1 LWLRSGPAYSPS
13 SFKKTTGFGDPNQQ
27 RGSLTYEALAM
38 TRFMPITGVDCTPAT
53 LLIDTEAPLD
63 VLFETADYRIR
74 TVTQLL
80 ENIAFRSDI
89 SSDTVVLSDFC
100 KLLTISLR
108 DGCDVLDVIGRRL
121 RAQAVE

>member
-1 LWLRSGPAYSPS
+1 
-13 SFKKTTGFGDPNQQ
+13 
-27 RGSLTYEALAM
+27 M
-38 TRFMPITGVDCTPAT
+38 TRYMPITGIDLIPAT

-89 SSDTVVLSDFC
+89 SSDTLVLSDLC
-100 KLLTISLR
+100 KTLTISLR

-121 RAQAVE
+121 RAQATG

>member
-1 LWLRSGPAYSPS
+1 
-13 SFKKTTGFGDPNQQ
+13 
-27 RGSLTYEALAM
+27 M
-38 TRFMPITGVDCTPAT
+38 TRYMPITGIDCTPAT

-80 ENIAFRSDI
+80 ENIAFCSDI

-100 KLLTISLR
+100 KMLTIVLR
-108 DGCDVLDVIGRRL
+108 AGCDVLDVIGRRL
-121 RAQAVE
+121 RAQAAG